1 SYAARMHGSQAPA
14 TPLQSALGTQPGS
27 EQPATS
33 AAQEGDANPP
43 TIVRMSATRSTIA
56 KRLLESK
63 QTIPHYRLTVDVQ
76 IGPLQAR
83 RAELTDAAG
92 RKITLNDMLVRAAA
106 VALVQ
111 HPVVNSQFDGEQI
124 RRYAHADI
132 AVAVATDSGLITPI
146 VRCADLK
153 SVAEISE
160 LTAALAAR
168 AGSGTPSRDEIRG
181 GTFTISN
188 LGMWGVSH
196 FDAIINP
203 PQVAILAAGAAG
215 ERVVARNGAAAIE
228 WMMTLTLS
236 ADHRIVDG
244 AAAAAF

>member
-1 SYAARMHGSQAPA
+1 SVSDADISSFIANFKGASVSFEPESEVRAPEPLNNAAPSGEDVRVSPIARRLAESLGVDLAKVTGTGRNGRISKEDVESYAARMHGSQAPA

-124 RRYAHADI
+124 RRYAHA
-132 AVAVATDSGLITPI
+132 
-146 VRCADLK
+146 
-153 SVAEISE
+153 
-160 LTAALAAR
+160 
-168 AGSGTPSRDEIRG
+168 
-181 GTFTISN
+181 
-188 LGMWGVSH
+188 
-196 FDAIINP
+196 
-203 PQVAILAAGAAG
+203 
-215 ERVVARNGAAAIE
+215 
-228 WMMTLTLS
+228 
-236 ADHRIVDG
+236 
-244 AAAAAF
+244 